1 MRSYGQ
7 ISVALGVA
15 IKETGR
21 TNPTAVT
28 VFTDSKAGLKIQN
41 EHLVDQ
47 REKKLRDYGPSLII
61 RWVLG
66 HAKIEGNE
74 RADSAAKDV
83 IQKERIE
90 TTGWGSF
97 THTKTE
103 LKIIQNSRTL
113 YMAPASNPRERRII
127 SVKTE
132 KMATLGKTSKNY
144 AARYCQLKIGHGA
157 VLLG

>member
-1 MRSYGQ
+1 MRSYWQ

-21 TNPTAVT
+21 TN
-28 VFTDSKAGLKIQN
+28 FTDSKAGVKIQN

-47 REKKLRDYGPSLII
+47 REKELRDYGPSLII
-61 RWVLG
+61 RWVPG
-66 HAKIEGNE
+66 HAKIERNE

-83 IQKERIE
+83 TQEERIE
-90 TTGWGSF
+90 TNGWGSF

-113 YMAPASNPRERRII
+113 YMAPARGGSCLSKPKKWHRRNARKD
-127 SVKTE
+127 VK
-132 KMATLGKTSKNY
+132 KLCSP
-144 AARYCQLKIGHGA
+144 
-157 VLLG
+157 LLPT